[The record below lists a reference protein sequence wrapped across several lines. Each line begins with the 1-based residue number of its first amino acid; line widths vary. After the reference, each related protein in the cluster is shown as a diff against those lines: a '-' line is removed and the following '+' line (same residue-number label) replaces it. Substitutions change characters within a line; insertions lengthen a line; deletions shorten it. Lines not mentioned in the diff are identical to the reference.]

1 MRYQFEKCIDKGKIV
16 KIEIAPDL
24 ISKEMD
30 EARNDLDSCERS
42 MQENNFKWAI
52 IQAYYS
58 MFHSFRALIF
68 SKGYREKSHIC
79 IKYAIEALFV
89 EIGTLDN
96 QLLQDF
102 SYAMKIREGADYGNV
117 YGEDSALELRNSA
130 NRIYEVAKGLIS

>member
-1 MRYQFEKCIDKGKIV
+1 MMRYQFEKCIDKGKIV

-42 MQENNFKWAI
+42 MQENNFEWAI

-79 IKYAIEALFV
+79 VKYAIEALFV
-89 EIGTLDN
+89 DVGTLDN
-96 QLLQDF
+96 QLIL
-102 SYAMKIREGADYGNV
+102 AMR
-117 YGEDSALELRNSA
+117 
-130 NRIYEVAKGLIS
+130 

>member
-42 MQENNFKWAI
+42 MQENNFEWAI

>member
-1 MRYQFEKCIDKGKIV
+1 MRYQFEQCLERGKIV
-16 KIEIAPDL
+16 EIEIAPDI

-79 IKYAIEALFV
+79 VKYAIEALFV
-89 EIGTLDN
+89 DIGTLDN

-117 YGEDSALELRNSA
+117 
-130 NRIYEVAKGLIS
+130 